1 MTTEEIIRIINNSYI
16 MTISEFINR
25 SSKLF
30 TDITTPTI
38 IHKQDMG
45 ISGSLVSARFYHGK
59 DEILVKGFHYLPN
72 NWSEETHGYIIAK
85 QI

>member
-1 MTTEEIIRIINNSYI
+1 
-16 MTISEFINR
+16 
-25 SSKLF
+25 
-30 TDITTPTI
+30 
-38 IHKQDMG
+38 MG

-59 DEILVKGFHYLPN
+59 DEILVKGFHYLPD